1 MREWK
6 NLIKCENALKHFYWI
21 SVYSWR

>member
-6 NLIKCENALKHFYWI
+6 NVIKCENALKHFYWI